1 MVIEGEHFPGTK
13 FGAEPSTKMAITLA
27 ELYIVSTGIGFC
39 YVAWGFLAG
48 QIGHAGDA
56 GHGHGDHGLG
66 HTGHTAGHH
75 IAHDGGAGD
84 APDMS
89 GGHSSGDAPDMSG
102 GHSGSHGHGDGGDS
116 PDMDTQTAARSAQA
130 VRSSAGYE
138 AKRTPNI
145 VSFLLRILSP
155 MTIAM
160 FSFYFGMT
168 GVFITRIMHLPDW
181 IALLPALALGY
192 LGMKAT
198 QSAMNFAIAKMRVS
212 SNFSEAQIVGKTA
225 QVSISIPAG
234 KLGEIVYLV
243 GQSRQTAPARTK
255 PGVVLSK
262 DSEVII
268 TDVQDGV
275 FYVEGW
281 SDELIETTI
290 ETIPKPEKTPG

>member
-1 MVIEGEHFPGTK
+1 VVGDDAQSIYSFRAATVRNVFDFPDQFTPKARVIKLERNYRSTQPILDACNAVMNLATEGFAKNLWSRRTTGRKPWLT
-13 FGAEPSTKMAITLA
+13 TLA
-27 ELYIVSTGIGFC
+27 DEQAQAR
-39 YVAWGFLAG
+39 YVAA
-48 QIGHAGDA
+48 
-56 GHGHGDHGLG
+56 
-66 HTGHTAGHH
+66 
-75 IAHDGGAGD
+75 
-84 APDMS
+84 
-89 GGHSSGDAPDMSG
+89 
-102 GHSGSHGHGDGGDS
+102 
-116 PDMDTQTAARSAQA
+116 
-130 VRSSAGYE
+130 
-138 AKRTPNI
+138 
-145 VSFLLRILSP
+145 RILRARG

-281 SDELIETTI
+281 NDEIIDTTI